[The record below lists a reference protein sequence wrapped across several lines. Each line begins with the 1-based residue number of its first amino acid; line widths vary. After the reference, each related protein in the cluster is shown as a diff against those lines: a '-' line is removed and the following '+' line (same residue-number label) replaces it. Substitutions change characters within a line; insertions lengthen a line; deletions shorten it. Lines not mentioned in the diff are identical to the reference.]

1 MINLIKIEE
10 SGFILNS
17 DLNIDEEYIRKVNN
31 RVNMFKLIKLG
42 NNKIKLISNNLSEL
56 NIYSILM
63 FLNSDEK
70 ILIDCGERCNNKSKC
85 FVYYI
90 SDLSKTRLTEII
102 NKNNKMSI
110 RKLADIDDGYKL
122 KIIENPKIKLDSK
135 ENLVLLD
142 FYCYFDY
149 NTNEFNF
156 TLQDIFNWV
165 KIKGL

>member
-1 MINLIKIEE
+1 MIDILVKI
-10 SGFILNS
+10 SGSKKIFI
-17 DLNIDEEYIRKVNN
+17 E
-31 RVNMFKLIKLG
+31 
-42 NNKIKLISNNLSEL
+42 
-56 NIYSILM
+56 
-63 FLNSDEK
+63 
-70 ILIDCGERCNNKSKC
+70 CGERCNNKSKC

-102 NKNNKMSI
+102 NENNKMSI
-110 RKLADIDDGYKL
+110 RKLADINDGYKL